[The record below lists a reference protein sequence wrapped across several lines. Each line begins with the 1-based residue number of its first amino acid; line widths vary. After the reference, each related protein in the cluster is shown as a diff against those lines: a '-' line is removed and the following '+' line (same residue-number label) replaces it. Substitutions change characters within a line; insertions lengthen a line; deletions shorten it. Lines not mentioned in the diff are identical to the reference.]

1 MSIPL
6 SGKRRSNMDR
16 KKLIKIIVI
25 LAVLGLGIYYAAIY
39 GIAYLNRD
47 KLYASGTIEAVEI
60 EVASKVQGRVAS
72 FAVDEGDIV
81 KKGDIIA
88 SLESDELAASL
99 DQARAIELTAK
110 VKLDNSKKTYDR
122 GTKLKKKRM
131 ISDQEYDTM
140 KSAYDGASADYSRS
154 VAARKLAEI
163 AFNEGT
169 IRAPI
174 SGTILTRVADPG
186 DLLAPF
192 ATVVTMADLSIL
204 NIMLYVP
211 ETKFGKVMLKD
222 YVYISVDSY
231 PGEIFTGRVS
241 NISNKAEFTPKNI
254 QTKEERTTQVFGI
267 KVKIP
272 NPEDKLKPGMPADAV
287 IYLNSR

>member
-1 MSIPL
+1 MINI
-6 SGKRRSNMDR
+6 KTMDR
-16 KKLIKIIVI
+16 KNLVKLIVI
-25 LAVLGLGIYYAAIY
+25 LAVLGIALYYAATYAIS
-39 GIAYLNRD
+39 YLNRD

-72 FAVDEGDIV
+72 FLVDEGDVV
-81 KKGDIIA
+81 KKGDILA
-88 SLESDELAASL
+88 SLESEELSASL
-99 DQARAIELTAK
+99 DQAKAIEMTAK

-140 KSAYDGASADYSRS
+140 KSAYDSANADHIRS
-154 VAARKLAEI
+154 VASRRLAEI
-163 AFNEGT
+163 AYNEAT

-174 SGTILTRVADPG
+174 SGTILTKVADAG
-186 DLLAPF
+186 DLMAPF
-192 ATVVTMADLSIL
+192 ATVVTMADLSAL
-204 NIMLYVP
+204 DLMLYVP

-222 YVYISVDSY
+222 YVYITVDSY
-231 PGEIFTGRVS
+231 PGESFTGRVS

-272 NPEDKLKPGMPADAV
+272 NSEDKLKPGMPADAI

>member
-1 MSIPL
+1 
-6 SGKRRSNMDR
+6 MDR

-25 LAVLGLGIYYAAIY
+25 LVVLGIALYYAATYTIK
-39 GIAYLNRD
+39 YLDRD

-60 EVASKVQGRVAS
+60 EVASKVQGRVES
-72 FAVDEGDIV
+72 FTVDEGDV
-81 KKGDIIA
+81 VNKGDIIA
-88 SLESDELAASL
+88 SLESSELSASL
-99 DQARAIELTAK
+99 DQAKAIELTAK
-110 VKLDNSKKTYDR
+110 IKLDNSKKTYDR

-140 KSAYDGASADYSRS
+140 KSAYDSANSDYSRA
-154 VAARKLAEI
+154 VAARRLAEI
-163 AFNEGT
+163 AFNEAT

-174 SGTILTRVADPG
+174 SGTILTKVADPG
-186 DLLAPF
+186 DLMAPF
-192 ATVVTMADLSIL
+192 ATVVTMADLTTL
-204 NIMLYVP
+204 DLMLYVP

-222 YVYISVDSY
+222 YVYITVDSY
-231 PGEIFTGRVS
+231 PGESFTGRVS

-272 NPEDKLKPGMPADAV
+272 NSEDKLKPGMPADAI

>member
-1 MSIPL
+1 
-6 SGKRRSNMDR
+6 MDR

-25 LAVLGLGIYYAAIY
+25 LVVLGIALYYAATYTIK
-39 GIAYLNRD
+39 YLDRD

-60 EVASKVQGRVAS
+60 EVASKVQGRVES
-72 FAVDEGDIV
+72 FTVDEGDV
-81 KKGDIIA
+81 VNKGDIIA
-88 SLESDELAASL
+88 SLESSELSASL
-99 DQARAIELTAK
+99 DQAKAIELTAK
-110 VKLDNSKKTYDR
+110 IKLDNSKKTYDR

-140 KSAYDGASADYSRS
+140 KSAYDSANSDYSRA
-154 VAARKLAEI
+154 VAARRLAEI
-163 AFNEGT
+163 AFNEAT

-174 SGTILTRVADPG
+174 SGTILTKVADPG
-186 DLLAPF
+186 DLMAPF
-192 ATVVTMADLSIL
+192 ATVVTMADLTTL
-204 NIMLYVP
+204 DLMLYVP

-222 YVYISVDSY
+222 YVYIIVDSY
-231 PGEIFTGRVS
+231 PGETFTGRVS

-272 NPEDKLKPGMPADAV
+272 NSEDKLKPGMPADAI

>member
-1 MSIPL
+1 MVDM
-6 SGKRRSNMDR
+6 RTMDR

-25 LAVLGLGIYYAAIY
+25 LVVLGIALYYAVTYTIKY
-39 GIAYLNRD
+39 IDRD

-72 FAVDEGDIV
+72 FSVDEGDIV
-81 KKGDIIA
+81 NKGDIIA
-88 SLESDELAASL
+88 SLESEELSASL
-99 DQARAIELTAK
+99 DQVKAIEMTAK

-131 ISDQEYDTM
+131 ISDQEYDTI
-140 KSAYDGASADYSRS
+140 KGAYDSAFADLTRAT
-154 VAARKLAEI
+154 AARKLAQI

-169 IRAPI
+169 IKAPI
-174 SGTILTRVADPG
+174 SGTILTKVADPG
-186 DLLAPF
+186 DLMAPF
-192 ATVVTMADLSIL
+192 STVVTMADLSVL
-204 NIMLYVP
+204 DIMLYVP
-211 ETKFGKVMLKD
+211 ETKYGKIMLKD
-222 YVYISVDSY
+222 YVYITVDSY
-231 PGEIFTGRVS
+231 PGESFTGRVS

-272 NPEDKLKPGMPADAV
+272 NSEDKLKPGMPADAI

>member
-1 MSIPL
+1 MADI
-6 SGKRRSNMDR
+6 RTMDR

-25 LAVLGLGIYYAAIY
+25 LVVLGIALYYAVTYTIS
-39 GIAYLNRD
+39 YLNRD

-60 EVASKVQGRVAS
+60 EVASKVQGRVNS
-72 FAVDEGDIV
+72 FAVDEGDVV

-88 SLESDELAASL
+88 SLESEELSASL
-99 DQARAIELTAK
+99 DQAKAIEMTAK

-140 KSAYDGASADYSRS
+140 KSAYDSANADYSRS
-154 VAARKLAEI
+154 IASRRLAEI
-163 AFNEGT
+163 AYNEAT

-174 SGTILTRVADPG
+174 SGTILTKVADPG
-186 DLLAPF
+186 DLMAPF
-192 ATVVTMADLSIL
+192 ATVVTMADLTTL
-204 NIMLYVP
+204 DLMLYVP

-222 YVYISVDSY
+222 YVYIIVDSY
-231 PGEIFTGRVS
+231 AGETFTGRVS

-272 NPEDKLKPGMPADAV
+272 NSEDKLKPGMPADAI

>member
-1 MSIPL
+1 MADI
-6 SGKRRSNMDR
+6 RTMDK
-16 KKLIKIIVI
+16 KKLIKVIVI
-25 LAVLGLGIYYAAIY
+25 LAVLGIGIYYAAIY
-39 GIAYLNRD
+39 GIAYFNRD
-47 KLYASGTIEAVEI
+47 RLYASGTIEAVEI
-60 EVASKVQGRVAS
+60 EVASKVQGRVES

-88 SLESDELAASL
+88 SLESSELAASL

-110 VKLDNSKKTYDR
+110 VKLENSKKTYDR

-131 ISDQEYDTM
+131 ISDQEFDTM
-140 KSAYDGASADYSRS
+140 KSSYDSANADYSRS
-154 VAARKLAEI
+154 IAARRLAEI
-163 AFNEGT
+163 AFNEAT

-174 SGTILTRVADPG
+174 SGTILTKVADPG
-186 DLLAPF
+186 DLMAPF
-192 ATVVTMADLSIL
+192 STVVTMADLSIL
-204 NIMLYVP
+204 DLMLYVP
-211 ETKFGKVMLKD
+211 ETKYGKIMLKD

-231 PGEIFTGRVS
+231 PGETFTGRIS

-254 QTKEERTTQVFGI
+254 QTKEERTTQVFGV

-272 NPEDKLKPGMPADAV
+272 NPDDKLKPGLHADAV